1 MNELFFSY
9 KLKELERHSLHNGQK
24 NPNIGKK
31 GKSLQYID
39 HKAPLIVSRFLKAI
53 GKGKEYPAKK
63 KKTQLKGE
71 AILNWKTKT
80 LSATIVMN
88 DNACVAGALRE

>member
-9 KLKELERHSLHNGQK
+9 KLKELKSHSLHNGQK
-24 NPNIGKK
+24 ANIGKK

-39 HKAPLIVSRFLKAI
+39 HKAPLIVSKFLKAI

-63 KKTQLKGE
+63 KKKRHSWKGKQFWIERQKHFLQQL
-71 AILNWKTKT
+71 W
-80 LSATIVMN
+80 
-88 DNACVAGALRE
+88 

>member
-9 KLKELERHSLHNGQK
+9 KLKELKSHSLHNGQK
-24 NPNIGKK
+24 ANIGKK

-39 HKAPLIVSRFLKAI
+39 HKAPLIVSKFLKAI

-63 KKTQLKGE
+63 KETQLKGE

-80 LSATIVMN
+80 LSATIVIN
-88 DNACVAGALRE
+88 DNACVAGDLRE

>member
-9 KLKELERHSLHNGQK
+9 KLKELKSHSLHNGQK
-24 NPNIGKK
+24 ANIGKK

-39 HKAPLIVSRFLKAI
+39 HKAPLIVSKFLKAI

-63 KKTQLKGE
+63 KEDTVERGSNFELKDK
-71 AILNWKTKT
+71 NTFCNNCDK
-80 LSATIVMN
+80 
-88 DNACVAGALRE
+88 

>member
-9 KLKELERHSLHNGQK
+9 KLKELKSHSLHNGQK
-24 NPNIGKK
+24 ANIGKK

-39 HKAPLIVSRFLKAI
+39 HKAPLIVSKFLKAI

-63 KKTQLKGE
+63 KKRHSWKGKQFWIERQKHFLQQL
-71 AILNWKTKT
+71 W
-80 LSATIVMN
+80 
-88 DNACVAGALRE
+88 

>member
-9 KLKELERHSLHNGQK
+9 KLKELKSHSLHNGQK
-24 NPNIGKK
+24 NNIGKK

-39 HKAPLIVSRFLKAI
+39 HKAPLIVSKFLKAI

-63 KKTQLKGE
+63 KTVERGSNFELKDK
-71 AILNWKTKT
+71 NTFCNNCDK
-80 LSATIVMN
+80 
-88 DNACVAGALRE
+88 

>member
-9 KLKELERHSLHNGQK
+9 KLKELKSHSLHNGQK
-24 NPNIGKK
+24 TNIGKK

-39 HKAPLIVSRFLKAI
+39 HKAPLIVSKFLKAI

-63 KKTQLKGE
+63 KRH
-71 AILNWKTKT
+71 
-80 LSATIVMN
+80 S
-88 DNACVAGALRE
+88 

>member
-9 KLKELERHSLHNGQK
+9 KLKELKSHSLHNGQK
-24 NPNIGKK
+24 ANIGKK

-39 HKAPLIVSRFLKAI
+39 HKAPLIVSKFLKAI

-63 KKTQLKGE
+63 KKDTVERGSNFELKDK
-71 AILNWKTKT
+71 NTFCNNCDK
-80 LSATIVMN
+80 
-88 DNACVAGALRE
+88 